1 MISKLKYGNTNT
13 FFINGSNGGLL
24 IDTDYAGTINSFF
37 KETKKHDIRICDITY
52 ILATHYHPDHI
63 GLISE
68 LMEYGI
74 KLLVV
79 DSQRNYIGFADEI
92 FFQDRRLQYKPINI
106 DSAIIIS
113 SKESRAFLAKIGIN
127 GEIIYTQ
134 SHSPDSISLILDDGS
149 CFVGDLEPISY
160 LDAYPRNNSLSDDW
174 QLIMRYD
181 PKIVYYGHANEKTF

>member
-1 MISKLKYGNTNT
+1 M
-13 FFINGSNGGLL
+13 L

-37 KETKKHDIRICDITY
+37 KEIKKNDIRICDITY

-92 FFQDRRLQYKPINI
+92 FFKDRCLQYKPINI

-174 QLIMRYD
+174 QLIMSHR

>member
-37 KETKKHDIRICDITY
+37 KEIKKHDICICDITY

-92 FFQDRRLQYKPINI
+92 FFKDRRLQYKPINI

>member
-13 FFINGSNGGLL
+13 FFINGSSGGML

-37 KETKKHDIRICDITY
+37 KEIKKHDICICDITY

-92 FFQDRRLQYKPINI
+92 FFKDRRLQYKPINI